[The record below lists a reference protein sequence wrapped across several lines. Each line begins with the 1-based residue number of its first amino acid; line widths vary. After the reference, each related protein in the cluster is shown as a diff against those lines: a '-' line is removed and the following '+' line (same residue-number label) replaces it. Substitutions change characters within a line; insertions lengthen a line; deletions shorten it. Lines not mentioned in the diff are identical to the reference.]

1 MLLIVYV
8 AGELYR
14 RDMLNIGLL
23 TTFLF
28 YIMALLMNFYILN
41 YSLSNAL
48 NVVGASHK
56 LLQYMNEKCKINSE
70 GGIKIEDDD

>member
-48 NVVGASHK
+48 NVVGASAK
-56 LLQYMNEKCKINSE
+56 LLQYMDEKCKINSE
-70 GGIKIEDDD
+70 GGIKIENDN